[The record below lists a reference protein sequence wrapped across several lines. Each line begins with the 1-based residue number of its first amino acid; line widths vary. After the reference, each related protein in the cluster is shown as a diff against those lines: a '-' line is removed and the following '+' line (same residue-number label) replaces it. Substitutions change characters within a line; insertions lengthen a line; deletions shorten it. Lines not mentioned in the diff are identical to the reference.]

1 VVVKVGI
8 ASNLCL
14 YRTEFS
20 VDFLVGNWPEA
31 ADSATRESAHFHE
44 GIAAVGAAPKPKT
57 NIVPMRALS
66 DKEALA
72 WLVGRGRI
80 ETSTA
85 ALARDWRWSTSKVKS
100 RLDRWSAAGEIDV
113 KPGLGGRTVIVALS
127 PATPVIELTASAV
140 EVGPAGTAPAI
151 VSVVTPAAVPPSAD
165 GEAAASAKEPAAAAP
180 ARNEGAA
187 VVASASEPVS
197 QPGDP
202 LQASVITPHTPDE
215 SAPHQTAGA
224 APDAAAPSA
233 PEPAARAEAASL
245 PSRLGMRAPSVRAMP
260 AARHLPTGHVP
271 AGHVLAEPV
280 FTRAALKAP
289 LPHPRGSGFV
299 SFLAYLVAVAL
310 AGIAAYFSITGM
322 IVLFPGAPTAI
333 VVMGVV
339 METAKLITVA
349 FLAHQWR
356 LLGWLSRLV
365 LMTLVFGL
373 ASINAAGVYSQL
385 VAAHFGDRSATSAV
399 ETEAAAVAAKSDLQA
414 QTIADLDRR
423 VAQIDG
429 VIAEMTKR
437 GRTSGAL
444 EAISTQRKQRE
455 ALVGQRRHEAETLA
469 ALKTEAGAV
478 AARTRQMEVEAAPIM
493 YVAQM
498 MGASTEQAIR
508 MLILLMV
515 LTCDP
520 LAVALTAVASRPR
533 RMA

>member
-1 VVVKVGI
+1 
-8 ASNLCL
+8 
-14 YRTEFS
+14 
-20 VDFLVGNWPEA
+20 
-31 ADSATRESAHFHE
+31 
-44 GIAAVGAAPKPKT
+44 VGAAPKPKT

-72 WLVGRGRI
+72 WLVQRGRL

-100 RLDRWSAAGEIDV
+100 RLDRWEAAGEIQV

-127 PATPVIELTASAV
+127 PAIELTPAVGDSA
-140 EVGPAGTAPAI
+140 PAGSVPAVI
-151 VSVVTPAAVPPSAD
+151 SVVTPATAVPPPAASEAPAAIVA
-165 GEAAASAKEPAAAAP
+165 EEVAAAEPAGGNAAAVTMP
-180 ARNEGAA
+180 G
-187 VVASASEPVS
+187 PVS
-197 QPGDP
+197 RPGAPVSVAVPEP
-202 LQASVITPHTPDE
+202 LTPEAGPDD
-215 SAPHQTAGA
+215 GA
-224 APDAAAPSA
+224 APPEAVPVPAPQR
-233 PEPAARAEAASL
+233 PARAGVNAPAETAIV
-245 PSRLGMRAPSVRAMP
+245 RAPSTAAIP
-260 AARHLPTGHVP
+260 AASP
-271 AGHVLAEPV
+271 VLAGPV
-280 FTRAALKAP
+280 FAGSVPPSPAL
-289 LPHPRGSGFV
+289 HPRGSGFV
-299 SFLAYLVAVAL
+299 SFLAYTVAVAL
-310 AGIAAYFSITGM
+310 AAIAAYFSITGM
-322 IVLFPGAPTAI
+322 IVLFPGAPAAI

-356 LLGWLSRLV
+356 HLGWLSRFV
-365 LMTLVFGL
+365 LITLVTGL

-399 ETEAAAVAAKSDLQA
+399 ETEVAALAAKTELQT

-429 VIAEMTKR
+429 VIAEMVKR

-444 EAISTQRKQRE
+444 DAINTQRKQRE

-469 ALKTEAGAV
+469 SLKSEAGAV
-478 AARTRQMEVEAAPIM
+478 AARTRQMEIEAAPIM

-498 MGASTEQAIR
+498 MGATTEQAIR

-533 RMA
+533 RTV

>member
-1 VVVKVGI
+1 
-8 ASNLCL
+8 
-14 YRTEFS
+14 
-20 VDFLVGNWPEA
+20 
-31 ADSATRESAHFHE
+31 
-44 GIAAVGAAPKPKT
+44 VGAAPKPKT

-66 DKEALA
+66 DKEALV

-100 RLDRWSAAGEIDV
+100 RLDRWSAADEIDV

-127 PATPVIELTASAV
+127 R
-140 EVGPAGTAPAI
+140 AGDSAPADAVPTI
-151 VSVVTPAAVPPSAD
+151 VSVVTPVAPVPSPAAPETAI
-165 GEAAASAKEPAAAAP
+165 AAEEPAAP
-180 ARNEGAA
+180 VSGREPAA
-187 VVASASEPVS
+187 VAVVK
-197 QPGDP
+197 
-202 LQASVITPHTPDE
+202 
-215 SAPHQTAGA
+215 
-224 APDAAAPSA
+224 A
-233 PEPAARAEAASL
+233 PEPASFPPGDPVPGDVPASAPVPPAYEAGHKGAEAATPDTAPGPAREPPARVETASI
-245 PSRLGMRAPSVRAMP
+245 PAEVDTPAETAIVRAPSRAAIP
-260 AARHLPTGHVP
+260 AANP
-271 AGHVLAEPV
+271 ALASPV
-280 FTRAALKAP
+280 FTRPVLTASVA
-289 LPHPRGSGFV
+289 HPRGSGFV
-299 SFLAYLVAVAL
+299 SFLAYVVAVAL

-365 LMTLVFGL
+365 LITLVTGL

-399 ETEAAAVAAKSDLQA
+399 ETEAAALAAKTELQT
-414 QTIADLDRR
+414 QTIADLDHR
-423 VAQIDG
+423 VVQIDS
-429 VIAEMTKR
+429 VIAEMVKR

-444 EAISTQRKQRE
+444 EAINTQRKQRE

-469 ALKTEAGAV
+469 TLKSEAGAV
-478 AARTRQMEVEAAPIM
+478 AARTRQIEIEAAPIM

-498 MGASTEQAIR
+498 MGATTEQAIR

-533 RMA
+533 RTL